1 MRARSTVS
9 FGVRLLAL
17 ALLLCGLSG
26 LSGCLPP
33 SKDWTHPRIADPRKE
48 DMQFEVDTK
57 FCEDK
62 VGRDED
68 KAAHNAAMADC
79 YRRLGWQRK
88 D

>member
-17 ALLLCGLSG
+17 VLLSCGLF
-26 LSGCLPP
+26 GCLPP

-48 DMQFEVDTK
+48 DMQFEVDTR

-62 VGRDED
+62 VGPDHD